1 MDKPEDTSN
10 YRKSP
15 GAAEF
20 AKMMSNHGHPFQYKT
35 LKEAEDAPAWVI
47 QVSEFPVEVRGTPT
61 RIDLFPS
68 RASWSQIARALTEDE
83 LAKLSLS

>member
-68 RASWSQIARALTEDE
+68 RASWSHIASDWMEAEF
-83 LAKLSLS
+83 ANPSFS